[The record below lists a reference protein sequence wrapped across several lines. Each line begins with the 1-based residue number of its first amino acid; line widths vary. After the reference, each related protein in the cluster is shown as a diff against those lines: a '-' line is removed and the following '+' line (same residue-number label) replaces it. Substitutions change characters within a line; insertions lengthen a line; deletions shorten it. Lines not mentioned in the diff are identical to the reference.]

1 MMAFFLLYLCHK
13 SNNGAS
19 TITIIKAI
27 AKGCASDDDGDGIFE
42 SSLIVLMTKY
52 FVNEYFEVVALNTV
66 CGKTVLC

>member
-27 AKGCASDDDGDGIFE
+27 AKGCASDDGDGDGVVE
-42 SSLIVLMTKY
+42 SLIVLMTKY
-52 FVNEYFEVVALNTV
+52 
-66 CGKTVLC
+66 CR